1 MGLFKGQ
8 IYREPMCLFPKQKK
22 KEKEEEEEQWDAAI
36 FNGGQVLENIQLNES
51 RMNFEVHL
59 RRPKGNVR
67 LWSSSFPWWLSS
79 ARKADVP
86 PRGVLPMSGR
96 LYWRARSGQP
106 VGVNLCRDILATIIH
121 FDGFFVIIYW
131 MVPKALGTQ
140 FSYFL
145 FRWWLCGD
153 GTQCRVPSSKF
164 VDPCMHRTS

>member
-67 LWSSSFPWWLSS
+67 L
-79 ARKADVP
+79 
-86 PRGVLPMSGR
+86 
-96 LYWRARSGQP
+96 
-106 VGVNLCRDILATIIH
+106 
-121 FDGFFVIIYW
+121 
-131 MVPKALGTQ
+131 
-140 FSYFL
+140 
-145 FRWWLCGD
+145 
-153 GTQCRVPSSKF
+153 
-164 VDPCMHRTS
+164 